1 MNNKVLVELLVP
13 EMEASYDVFL
23 PINKRVGNVVNL
35 LNKMVSEL
43 TNDCYVGSNKTA
55 LYNKDTKK
63 KYNSNDLI
71 RSFPFKSVTLVIPAS
86 SIPSGVK
93 SEVVITQALQACL
106 LRI

>member
-71 RSFPFKSVTLVIPAS
+71 YNTDIKNGTTLI
-86 SIPSGVK
+86 
-93 SEVVITQALQACL
+93 L
-106 LRI
+106 L

>member
-23 PINKRVGNVVNL
+23 PVNKRVGNVIIL

-55 LYNKDTKK
+55 LYNKETKK
-63 KYNSNDLI
+63 KYNSNELI
-71 RSFPFKSVTLVIPAS
+71 YDTDIRNGTTLI
-86 SIPSGVK
+86 
-93 SEVVITQALQACL
+93 L
-106 LRI
+106 L